1 MPGEV
6 FSSLASATPGNERE
20 RVFEEMTVTRAFV
33 SIQGRNT
40 IMMDIDKLTMIT
52 RTALYT
58 IIKCASPLLL
68 VSLVVGLAISIFQ
81 TVTSIQEQTLTFVPK
96 VLGIFTAIMILG
108 HWILNEIVTY
118 TVELWNGFSLY
129 IR

>member
-1 MPGEV
+1 
-6 FSSLASATPGNERE
+6 
-20 RVFEEMTVTRAFV
+20 
-33 SIQGRNT
+33 
-40 IMMDIDKLTMIT
+40 MMDIDNVTMIT

-68 VSLVVGLAISIFQ
+68 VSLIVGLTVSIFQ

-96 VLGIFTAIMILG
+96 VLGIFAAIMILG

-118 TVELWNGFSLY
+118 TIELWNGFSLY